1 MSMRDLNEVTKSKA
15 SKKGKPTQPTILFD
29 MASLRFYWD
38 KEQSSLSVFSSKG
51 ELLGVTKPEADTHE
65 REVIAVSL
73 LELINSAG
81 VARRVTGSDG
91 LDTVT
96 KVPIALYDPLTALVQ
111 SRAGM
116 FSAESPF
123 ATDDDG
129 SLAFLDP
136 KDSTIHLQIGSD
148 EVLMRL
154 ASPNMDKVAAQIRA
168 HSEV

>member
-1 MSMRDLNEVTKSKA
+1 MRESSTTRTSRVGKR
-15 SKKGKPTQPTILFD
+15 GKPAQPTILFD

-38 KEQSSLSVFSSKG
+38 RQQLALSVFSSKG
-51 ELLGVTKPEADTHE
+51 ELLGVTKPESGTHE

-81 VARRVTGSDG
+81 VSRRLPGPDG
-91 LDTVT
+91 LDTVA

-111 SRAGM
+111 AKSGT
-116 FSAESPF
+116 FSAEAPF
-123 ATDDDG
+123 ATDDEG

-136 KDSTIHLQIGSD
+136 RDSSLHLQVGSE
-148 EVLMRL
+148 EVLIRP
-154 ASPNMDKVAAQIRA
+154 ASSSMERVAAQIRA